1 MKFEI
6 AVFNEIVRD
15 TVRSG
20 EDYIGFIPLKY
31 ESMILHELYATSMDD
46 AIKRSEAKWP
56 SDAGYVIESLRSLN
70 D

>member
-20 EDYIGFIPLKY
+20 EDYKGFIPLKY
-31 ESMILHELYATSMDD
+31 ENMILHELYATSMDD

-56 SDAGYVIESLRSLN
+56 PDSGYVIDTLRSLS

>member
-1 MKFEI
+1 MKYEV

-15 TVRSG
+15 TIRSG
-20 EDYIGFIPLKY
+20 EEYKGFIPLKY

-46 AIKRSEAKWP
+46 AIKRSEIRWP